1 MKSLTFDSMTGRLYR
16 LQDLFRPDSDYIGVL
31 SRLVHQQIKE
41 RDIEVLN
48 GFATISPDQDFYL
61 ADKSLVLYFQLYE
74 ITAYYFGFPMFPISV
89 YEIEDILAEDGPLAR
104 LVTNN

>member
-1 MKSLTFDSMTGRLYR
+1 MTGRLYHQQVQFQ
-16 LQDLFRPDSDYIGVL
+16 QDRYYIVL
-31 SRLVHQQIKE
+31 HSLLVHQQIKE

-74 ITAYYFGFPMFPISV
+74 ITAYYLGFPMFPISV